1 MITLGIIAGFVYFN
15 YSKKRRDTLT
25 AFSDA
30 GGMTRLNLDE
40 LTPDVTPDRLLKS

>member
-1 MITLGIIAGFVYFN
+1 VVGFFVGLIYFK
-15 YSKKRRDTLT
+15 YTDGRREAMK

-40 LTPDVTPDRLLKS
+40 LSADIIPKKFFKD

>member
-1 MITLGIIAGFVYFN
+1 MTA
-15 YSKKRRDTLT
+15 

-40 LTPDVTPDRLLKS
+40 LSAPIVPERLLKD